1 MTLRRRWPE
10 WLALALYIALGVVL
24 LTHHEAWR
32 DEADSWLM
40 ARDAPLWHI
49 PLILGRAGT
58 PMLWYALLLPF
69 ARLGFP
75 YITMFAL
82 NMVIS
87 AAAAAVLLFRSHF
100 HLALRLLLVFSYF
113 LGYEY
118 LAVARSY
125 ALMILLLFAMAA
137 AWGRPLLFAILLA
150 LFVNT
155 TVHALLIGVG
165 IALVRAR
172 ELRGRWAA
180 LVIIAAGIAVA
191 GLPIAMAREQA
202 TVHSFGILRWKGPLQ
217 AMAGGFMPLIAVRR
231 MFLFGIAVF
240 IAASVA
246 LWRKREALVILWL
259 SWGALFFIYTFVYIG
274 DLRHF
279 GLLLMTLVFALWV
292 GRATED
298 GLRTRPTFW
307 ILYVTLIV
315 STISAAR
322 TWSLEV
328 RESFSGSKEMAA
340 YIAGHGL
347 ADRVIAAHPPPMTES
362 VLAYLPRTT
371 RFVYPALGRVGS
383 YMEWD
388 PVLPA
393 ATDVP
398 NDVAVAR
405 AGSDLVLVNG
415 PLRQPGLRLLYAN
428 RTPVF
433 VKKDETF
440 WLYAPAAAP

>member
-10 WLALALYIALGVVL
+10 WLALAVYVALGVVML
-24 LTHHEAWR
+24 IHHEAWR
-32 DEADSWLM
+32 DEADSWLI
-40 ARDAPLWHI
+40 ARNAPLTHI

-58 PMLWYALLLPF
+58 PMLWHALLLPF

-82 NMVIS
+82 NLAVS
-87 AAAAAVLLFRSHF
+87 TAAAAVLLFRSHF

-137 AWGRPLLFAILLA
+137 AWGRPLLFAIFLA

-172 ELRGRWAA
+172 ELRGRWGA
-180 LVIIAAGIAVA
+180 LLIIAAGVVVA
-191 GLPIAMAREQA
+191 ALPIALAGGQA
-202 TVHSFGILRWKGPLQ
+202 TVFNIVRWKGPLQ

-231 MFLFGIAVF
+231 MFLFGFAAF
-240 IAASVA
+240 ISATVA
-246 LWRKREALVILWL
+246 LRHKREALLILWL
-259 SWGALFFIYTFVYIG
+259 SWAALFFIYTFVYLG

-292 GRATED
+292 GRPAPQTA
-298 GLRTRPTFW
+298 LAV
-307 ILYVTLIV
+307 ILYGTLIV
-315 STISAAR
+315 SAISAAR
-322 TWSLEV
+322 TWRLEV
-328 RESFSGSKEMAA
+328 RESFSGSKETAA

-347 ADRVIAAHPPPMTES
+347 ADRVIAAHPPPMAES

-371 RFVYPALGRVGS
+371 RFFYPALGRFGS

-393 ATDVP
+393 ATAVP

-405 AGSDLVLVNG
+405 APGDLVLVNG
-415 PLRQPGLRLLYAN
+415 PLRQPGLRLLYTN
-428 RTPVF
+428 RAPVF
-433 VKKDETF
+433 MKKDETF